1 MSRHAVVSA
10 VPGRRH
16 PSRCPAMCVGRLLS
30 GVVREGACHPFRAVV
45 VVLGLVLFGCAGGGQ
60 DRGEE
65 VTMRACRVC
74 HGADRLCA
82 GLGRLD
88 EKGWDEVVGRMV
100 THGAS
105 LTAEERNL
113 AVGWLVSRK
122 PGDKPPCP

>member
-1 MSRHAVVSA
+1 MSRHGVVSA

-16 PSRCPAMCVGRLLS
+16 PSRCPAMCVGRLIS

-65 VTMRACRVC
+65 VTMRACR
-74 HGADRLCA
+74 DRH
-82 GLGRLD
+82 GRLD

>member
-1 MSRHAVVSA
+1 MMHCVSA
-10 VPGRRH
+10 PSPYERHCPHQDEGMETGHSGFIGGLSLLRR
-16 PSRCPAMCVGRLLS
+16 PLGTAMLVLS
-30 GVVREGACHPFRAVV
+30 LA
-45 VVLGLVLFGCAGGGQ
+45 LFGCAGGGQ